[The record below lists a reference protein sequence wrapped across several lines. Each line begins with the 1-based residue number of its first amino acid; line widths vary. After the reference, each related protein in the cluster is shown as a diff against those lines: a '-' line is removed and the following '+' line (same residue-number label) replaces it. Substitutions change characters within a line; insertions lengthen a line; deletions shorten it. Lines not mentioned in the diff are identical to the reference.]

1 MLRACQLTKTFGGLS
16 VLQEATID
24 FHPGE
29 VHALMGENGAGKS
42 TLMKMLAG
50 LYPPDGGTIEW
61 RGQPVRFDSP
71 DDALSQGIAMVHQEL
86 MPIPDLNVAE
96 NLLLGMEPVNALGWV
111 DRAEL
116 HRQARSWLKELN
128 TDLDTHQPMRRLSV
142 AQMQVVEIAKALARQ
157 ADVILMDEPTAALSD
172 HEVAALFKAIT
183 TLRRRGVAVVY
194 TTHKMDEVFRV
205 ADRISVLRDG
215 KWVGT
220 KAAIEFSPDSLIAH
234 MVGRELTQIFPPV
247 TTTPGEVILE
257 VRALTRAPAFR
268 QISFTLRRG
277 EVLGL
282 AGLMGAG
289 RTEVVS
295 TIGGLAPATS
305 GEICLRGTPTH
316 VTCPADAIAAGIGM
330 VTEDR
335 KGLGIIPAL
344 SVEHNLTLAA
354 LPSFSRG
361 PIIDA
366 AAERSATQAATTDFA
381 IKASSPHQ
389 AIRELSGGN
398 QQKVLLAR
406 ALLNRPAI
414 LILDEPTRGIDIG
427 AKAEIYALIGRLS
440 AQGTAVLLV
449 SSELPEILS
458 LTHRILVLR
467 QGELAAELDPR
478 QTNQEEILRHAMP
491 R

>member
-16 VLQEATID
+16 VLQEASID

-50 LYPPDGGTIEW
+50 LYQPDGGTIEW
-61 RGQPVRFDSP
+61 RGQPVRFASP
-71 DDALSQGIAMVHQEL
+71 NAALTQGIAMVHQEL

-111 DRAEL
+111 DQAEL
-116 HRQARSWLKELN
+116 HRQAQSWLKRLN

-172 HEVAALFKAIT
+172 HEVAALFKAIDA
-183 TLRRRGVAVVY
+183 LRQRGVAVVY
-194 TTHKMDEVFRV
+194 TTHKMDEVFRL

-215 KWVGT
+215 KLVGT
-220 KAAIEFSPDSLIAH
+220 KAAVEFSADSLIAH
-234 MVGRELTQIFPPV
+234 MVGRELAQVFPPV
-247 TTTPGEVILE
+247 ISQPGEVILE
-257 VRALTRAPAFR
+257 LRDLTRAPAFR
-268 QISFTLRRG
+268 NISFSLRRG

-295 TIGGLAPATS
+295 AVFGLTPAAS
-305 GEICLRGTPTH
+305 GEIRLQGDPLAI
-316 VTCPADAIAAGIGM
+316 TCPADAIAAGIGM

-335 KGLGIIPAL
+335 KGLGIIPAM
-344 SVEHNLTLAA
+344 SVAHNLTLAA
-354 LPSFSRG
+354 LPQFTRG
-361 PIIDA
+361 SIIDA
-366 AAERSATQAATTDFA
+366 AAEASATQTATKDFA
-381 IKASSPHQ
+381 IKARSPQQ

-406 ALLNRPAI
+406 ALLNRPTI

-467 QGELAAELDPR
+467 QGELSAELDPR
-478 QTNQEEILRHAMP
+478 QTNQEEILRYAMP
-491 R
+491 Q

>member
-1 MLRACQLTKTFGGLS
+1 MLRALELTKLFGGLP
-16 VLQEATID
+16 VLQGACLE

-50 LYPPDGGTIEW
+50 LHQPDGGTIEW
-61 RGQPVRFDSP
+61 RGRQVRFPSP
-71 DDALSQGIAMVHQEL
+71 HDALAQGIAMVHQEL
-86 MPIPDLNVAE
+86 MPIPDLDVAE
-96 NLLLGMEPVNALGWV
+96 NLLLGMEPVNALGLV

-116 HRQARSWLKELN
+116 HAQAHAWLRQLD
-128 TDLDTHQPMRRLSV
+128 TDLDTRRPMRSLSV

-157 ADVILMDEPTAALSD
+157 ADLILMDEPTAALSE
-172 HEVAALFKAIT
+172 HEVAALFKAIA
-183 TLRRRGVAVVY
+183 TLRGRGVAVVY
-194 TTHKMDEVFRV
+194 TTHKMDEVFRL

-215 KWVGT
+215 RLVCSAPAST
-220 KAAIEFSPDSLIAH
+220 FTPESLIAH
-234 MVGRELTQIFPPV
+234 MVGRELAQVFPPV
-247 TTTPGEVILE
+247 VTSPGETILE
-257 VRALTRAPAFR
+257 VKGLTREPSYR
-268 QISFTLRRG
+268 DISFTLRRG

-295 TIGGLAPATS
+295 ALFGLVPADA
-305 GEICLRGTPTH
+305 GEITRQGRRVRLA
-316 VTCPADAIAAGIGM
+316 CPADAIAAGFGM

-335 KGLGIIPAL
+335 KGSGIIPPM
-344 SVEHNLTLAA
+344 SVADNVTLAA
-354 LPSFSRG
+354 LARFSHG
-361 PIIDA
+361 PLLDR
-366 AAERSATQAATTDFA
+366 AAEAEAMRAATADFA
-381 IKASSPHQ
+381 IKAHDPQQ
-389 AIRELSGGN
+389 AIQELSGGN
-398 QQKVLLAR
+398 QQKALLAR
-406 ALLNRPAI
+406 ALLNRPEI

-449 SSELPEILS
+449 SSELPEILA

-467 QGELAAELDPR
+467 QGTLSAELDPR

>member
-1 MLRACQLTKTFGGLS
+1 MLRAFELTKFFGGLP
-16 VLQEATID
+16 VLQRAYIE

-42 TLMKMLAG
+42 TLLKMLAG
-50 LYPPDGGTIEW
+50 LYQPDAGIIEW
-61 RGQPVRFDSP
+61 RGQSVRFQSP
-71 DDALSQGIAMVHQEL
+71 HDALSQGIAMVHQEL

-116 HRQARSWLKELN
+116 HRQARQWLQELN

-172 HEVAALFKAIT
+172 HEVTALFNAIN
-183 TLRRRGVAVVY
+183 TLRRGGVAVVY
-194 TTHKMDEVFRV
+194 TTHKMDEVFRL

-215 KWVGT
+215 QLVCT
-220 KAAIEFSPDSLIAH
+220 KAAIELSPESLIAH
-234 MVGRELTQIFPPV
+234 MVGRELSQVFPPI
-247 TTTPGEVILE
+247 TTLPGDVILE
-257 VRALTRAPAFR
+257 VSNLTRAPAFR
-268 QISFTLRRG
+268 DISFTLRRG

-295 TIGGLAPATS
+295 ALYGLHAADSGTIRLHGKPVALTS
-305 GEICLRGTPTH
+305 
-316 VTCPADAIAAGIGM
+316 PADGLAAGIGM
-330 VTEDR
+330 LTEDR
-335 KGLGIIPAL
+335 KGSGIIPAL
-344 SVEHNLTLAA
+344 SMQHNLTLTA
-354 LPSFSRG
+354 LRQYCHG
-361 PIIDA
+361 AVIDA
-366 AAERSATQAATTDFA
+366 TAEAAVTQKATADFA
-381 IKASSPHQ
+381 IKASGPSQ
-389 AIRELSGGN
+389 AIQQLSGGN

-406 ALLNRPAI
+406 ALLAAPAV

-467 QGELAAELDPR
+467 QGELSAELDPR
-478 QTNQEEILRHAMP
+478 QTNQEEILRYAMP
-491 R
+491 Q

>member
-16 VLQEATID
+16 VLQEASID

-42 TLMKMLAG
+42 TLLKMLAG
-50 LYPPDGGTIEW
+50 LYQPNGGSIEW
-61 RGQPVRFDSP
+61 RGQSVRFQSP
-71 DDALSQGIAMVHQEL
+71 HDALSQGIAMVHQEL

-116 HRQARSWLKELN
+116 HRQAQSWLKQLN

-142 AQMQVVEIAKALARQ
+142 AQIQVVEIAKALARQ

-172 HEVAALFKAIT
+172 HEVTALFNAINA
-183 TLRRRGVAVVY
+183 LRQRGVAVVY
-194 TTHKMDEVFRV
+194 TTHKMDEVFRL

-215 KWVGT
+215 QLVCT
-220 KAAIEFSPDSLIAH
+220 KAAIEFSPESLIAH
-234 MVGRELTQIFPPV
+234 MVGRELAQVFPPI
-247 TTTPGEVILE
+247 TTTPGEVIIE
-257 VRALTRAPAFR
+257 VCGLTRAPAFR
-268 QISFTLRRG
+268 DISFTLRRG

-295 TIGGLAPATS
+295 AVFGLTPATS
-305 GEICLRGTPTH
+305 GEILLQGVPTRIN
-316 VTCPADAIAAGIGM
+316 CPAEAIAAGIGM

-335 KGLGIIPAL
+335 KGLGLIPAM

-354 LPSFSRG
+354 LPQFSRSAL
-361 PIIDA
+361 IDA
-366 AAERSATQAATTDFA
+366 AAERCATQTATTDFA
-381 IKASSPHQ
+381 IKASSPQQ

-467 QGELAAELDPR
+467 QGELSAELDPR

-491 R
+491 Q

>member
-1 MLRACQLTKTFGGLS
+1 MLRAFELSKAFGGLP
-16 VLQEATID
+16 VLQRVTLE
-24 FHPGE
+24 FRPGE

-50 LYPPDGGTIEW
+50 LHQPDGGTIEW
-61 RGQPVRFDSP
+61 RGRAVRFGSP
-71 DDALSQGIAMVHQEL
+71 QDALAQGIAMVHQEL
-86 MPIPDLNVAE
+86 MPIPDLDVAE
-96 NLLLGMEPVNALGWV
+96 NLLLGMEPTNALGWV
-111 DRAEL
+111 DRTAL
-116 HRQARSWLKELN
+116 HRQAGEWLRTLD
-128 TDLDTHQPMRRLSV
+128 TDLDTRLPMRRLSV
-142 AQMQVVEIAKALARQ
+142 AQMQVVEIAKALARK

-172 HEVAALFKAIT
+172 HEVAALFKVVAS
-183 TLRRRGVAVVY
+183 LRQRGVAVVY
-194 TTHKMDEVFRV
+194 TTHKMDEVFRL

-215 KWVGT
+215 RLVCSEPAGALT
-220 KAAIEFSPDSLIAH
+220 PEGLIAH
-234 MVGRELTQIFPPV
+234 MVGRELAQVFPPV
-247 TTTPGEVILE
+247 VTQPGETILE
-257 VRALTRAPAFR
+257 VEGLTREPAYR
-268 QISFTLRRG
+268 GISFALRRG

-295 TIGGLAPATS
+295 ALFGLAPAES
-305 GEICLRGTPTH
+305 GRILLRGRPLRI
-316 VTCPADAIAAGIGM
+316 TCPADALAAGFGM

-335 KGLGIIPAL
+335 KGAGIIPAM
-344 SVEHNLTLAA
+344 SVEQNLTLAA
-354 LPSFSRG
+354 LARFSPG
-361 PIIDA
+361 SVIDRSAEA
-366 AAERSATQAATTDFA
+366 AAARTATADFA
-381 IKASSPHQ
+381 IKASGPQQ

-406 ALLNRPAI
+406 ALLNRPGI

-449 SSELPEILS
+449 SSELPEILA

-467 QGELAAELDPR
+467 QGELSAELDPR
-478 QTNQEEILRHAMP
+478 RTNQEEILRHAMP

>member
-1 MLRACQLTKTFGGLS
+1 MLRAFELTKVFGGLP
-16 VLQEATID
+16 VLQRVSLE
-24 FHPGE
+24 FRPGE

-50 LYPPDGGTIEW
+50 LYQPDGGIIEW
-61 RGQPVRFDSP
+61 RGQPVRFGSP
-71 DDALSQGIAMVHQEL
+71 QDALAQGIAMVHQEL

-111 DRAEL
+111 DRAAL
-116 HRQARSWLKELN
+116 HQQAQAWLRS
-128 TDLDTHQPMRRLSV
+128 LDTELDTTWPMRRLSV

-172 HEVAALFKAIT
+172 HEVAALFKAIG
-183 TLRRRGVAVVY
+183 TLRARGVAVVY
-194 TTHKMDEVFRV
+194 TTHKMDEVFRL

-215 KWVGT
+215 QLVCT
-220 KAAIEFSPDSLIAH
+220 QAASEFSPDSLITH
-234 MVGRELTQIFPPV
+234 MVGRELAQVFPPV
-247 TTTPGEVILE
+247 VTQPGETILE
-257 VRALTRAPAFR
+257 VQGLTRAPAYR
-268 QISFTLRRG
+268 DISFTLRRG

-295 TIGGLAPATS
+295 ALFGLAPADS
-305 GEICLRGTPTH
+305 GQIRLRGQPTRI
-316 VTCPADAIAAGIGM
+316 TCPADALAAGFGM

-335 KGLGIIPAL
+335 KGSGIIPAM

-354 LPSFSRG
+354 LEQFSPGSVLDRSAE
-361 PIIDA
+361 A
-366 AAERSATQAATTDFA
+366 AAARTATADFA
-381 IKASSPHQ
+381 IKASSPQQ

-406 ALLNRPAI
+406 ALLHRPDI

-449 SSELPEILS
+449 SSELPEILA

-467 QGELAAELDPR
+467 QGELSAELDPR

-491 R
+491 Q